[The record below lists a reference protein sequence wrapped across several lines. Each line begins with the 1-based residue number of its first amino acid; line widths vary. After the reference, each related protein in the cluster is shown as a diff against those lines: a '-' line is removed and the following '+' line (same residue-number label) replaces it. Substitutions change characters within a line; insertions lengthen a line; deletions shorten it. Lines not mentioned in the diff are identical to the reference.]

1 MLNLIKVEIFEKNR
15 HFDILFKE
23 YRKKYFFHIENRINE
38 ILDEKIENIMP
49 LIFGEPYEDDLMP
62 LRKNISLTN
71 ASHIIEFLSIE
82 NDKYYGYIKILDT
95 PSGKKFIKFKDNLIL
110 RPIYRGS
117 KFDSSG
123 QSGSEILTF
132 DIEIDKRE
140 IYKRILNR

>member
-1 MLNLIKVEIFEKNR
+1 MINLIKVEIFEKNR

-23 YRKKYFFHIENRINE
+23 YRKKYFFHRENRINE

-62 LRKNISLTN
+62 LRKNN

-95 PSGKKFIKFKDNLIL
+95 PSGKKFIEFKDNLIL